1 MVNGRRLVLRLRILV
16 TLLAAV
22 AAMPSSAADTNGEFV
37 VKGVGSKT
45 CSDFVEVAAQ
55 GSRELSQYLGY
66 VNGYTSAFNQINE
79 NTFDVWRWQ
88 STDTILLLLLNRC
101 RQEPELSFGA
111 ALAALTRYL
120 DAAKIDTR
128 VDVVRV
134 GTTEKGFFLYEPV
147 YADLLAS
154 LKAEGY
160 QTTDPYAALMQY
172 KKDHKLANS
181 KNLHQMLLLR
191 LLSNQD
197 P

>member
-1 MVNGRRLVLRLRILV
+1 MVNARRLVLRLRILV
-16 TLLAAV
+16 TLLAV
-22 AAMPSSAADTNGEFV
+22 VPAMPSLAVDTNGGFV
-37 VKGVGSKT
+37 VKGVGAKT
-45 CSDFVEVAAQ
+45 CSDFAEVAAQ

-88 STDTILLLLLNRC
+88 SADTILLLLLNRC

-111 ALAALTRYL
+111 TLAALTRYL

-134 GTTEKGFFLYEPV
+134 GTTEKGFYLYAPV
-147 YADLLAS
+147 YADLLVS
-154 LKAEGY
+154 LEAEGY
-160 QTTDPYAALMQY
+160 STTDPYSALMQY
-172 KKDHKLANS
+172 KKDHKLANT

-191 LLSNQD
+191 LLSDQD
-197 P
+197 R